1 MKNNLGT
8 GMKIEI
14 LAKLRTF
21 PRSHPLHAVED
32 SFSYQR
38 F

>member
-1 MKNNLGT
+1 MKNNLGI

-21 PRSHPLHAVED
+21 PRSRPLHTVED
-32 SFSYQR
+32 AFSYQR